1 MATIRTATSDD
12 LPLVLAFIR
21 ELAEYER
28 LSHDVTATEE
38 GLRTALFGERPGA
51 EVLLAF
57 EGDEPAGFAVFF
69 HNFSTFVGR
78 RGLYLE
84 DLFVRPA
91 MRRCGIGKQL
101 LRHLAGI
108 ARDRGCGRF
117 EWTVLD
123 WNAPAIAF
131 YRRLGARVLEDWRV
145 CRMDAAGIARLA
157 DGLEAGAA
165 PRSAPAA

>member
-28 LSHDVTATEE
+28 LSQDVSASEE
-38 GLRTALFGERPGA
+38 GLRAALFGDRPGA

-57 EGDEPAGFAVFF
+57 VGEEPAGFAVFF

-78 RGLYLE
+78 KGLYLE

-91 MRRCGIGKQL
+91 MRRSGVGRQL

-131 YRRLGARVLEDWRV
+131 YQRLGARVLEDWRV
-145 CRMDAAGIARLA
+145 CRMDAAAIARLA
-157 DGLEAGAA
+157 DGGEDAG
-165 PRSAPAA
+165 PSA